1 MQILIADDDLTSRSM
16 LVAIS
21 KKWGYTPIVAEDG
34 EAAWQILQENEAPL
48 LLLID
53 WEMPKLNGL
62 DLCRRIRLELK
73 NVIPFIILLTARSGT
88 DDVVAGLEAGANDYI
103 AKPFASAEL
112 QARLQVG
119 KRMLELQAELN
130 KTKNVLTYERE
141 VIENII
147 LKMREAT
154 PFDETQLRTLEIPV
168 ENISGDVLLSAFKPD
183 GTRHIML
190 GDFTGHGLT
199 AAIAGPAVNDIFY
212 SMTKKNQ
219 SLLSIAN
226 EINQQLIA
234 KLPTGLFLGAI
245 FIELNP
251 DKSNLTIWNCGMSDV
266 LIYRKFSLWKTIKS
280 SLLALGIIKQEFIS
294 AAKLKVEPC
303 DRVYAYSDGITETI
317 NSSKEEFG
325 SDRLN
330 QAIHELLLNDE
341 DINFLNQK
349 ANQFRGD
356 MEQLDDIT
364 LLELSC

>member
-16 LVAIS
+16 LAAIS
-21 KKWGYTPIVAEDG
+21 KNWGYTPIVAEDG
-34 EAAWQILQENEAPL
+34 EAAWQILQENKAPL

-62 DLCRRIRLELK
+62 ELCRRIRLELEDA
-73 NVIPFIILLTARSGT
+73 IPFIIILTARSDI
-88 DDVVAGLEAGANDYI
+88 DDIVAGLEAGANDYI

-130 KTKNVLTYERE
+130 KAKNVLTYERE

-154 PFDETQLRTLEIPV
+154 FFDKTQLRTLEIPV
-168 ENISGDVLLSAFKPD
+168 ENISGDILLSAFKPD
-183 GTRHIML
+183 GTRHLML

-212 SMTKKNQ
+212 SMTRRNQ
-219 SLLSIAN
+219 PLLSIAN
-226 EINQQLIA
+226 EINQQLIT

-251 DKSNLTIWNCGMSDV
+251 DNNLTIWNCGMSDV
-266 LIYRKFSLWKTIKS
+266 LIYRKSYLWKTIKS
-280 SLLALGIIKQEFIS
+280 SLLALGIINQAFIS
-294 AAKLKVEPC
+294 TAKLKVESI
-303 DRVYAYSDGITETI
+303 DRVYAY
-317 NSSKEEFG
+317 
-325 SDRLN
+325 
-330 QAIHELLLNDE
+330 
-341 DINFLNQK
+341 
-349 ANQFRGD
+349 
-356 MEQLDDIT
+356 
-364 LLELSC
+364 